1 MTDPASGGDGPVGEP
16 STGAGP
22 RLART
27 PAFFALQAEVADV
40 LSSEAELLD
49 ERRYEEWLDFVAD
62 DVVYFVPMQRNVE
75 AGTHHQRERTREGRD
90 IHWFEDDKWT
100 LAKRVEQIRTGV
112 HWAEEPLSRIAHL
125 TTNVQIQAA
134 HPTVDEATEVMVRC
148 RFVVYQNRVEY
159 EEYLFVGKRTDT
171 LRRAANP
178 LGWELVRRDVTLDQN
193 VLLAKN
199 LTVFL

>member
-1 MTDPASGGDGPVGEP
+1 MSE
-16 STGAGP
+16 
-22 RLART
+22 RLPRT

-40 LSSEAELLD
+40 LSTEAQLLD
-49 ERRYEEWLDFVAD
+49 DRRYEDWLDFIAD
-62 DVVYFVPMQRNVE
+62 DIVYFVPMQRNV
-75 AGTHHQRERTREGRD
+75 AIGTHHEAEKTREGLD
-90 IHWFEDDKWT
+90 MHWFEDDKWT

-112 HWAEEPLSRIAHL
+112 HWAEEPLSRVTHL
-125 TTNVQIQAA
+125 TTNVQVSEAV
-134 HPTVDEATEVMVRC
+134 PTVDEANEVRADC

-159 EEYLFVGKRTDT
+159 EEYFFVGKRSDT
-171 LRRAANP
+171 LRRCDNS